1 MLCENSSQNGNLKEN
16 RAYEEMTCNVP
27 QNSEACASAH
37 TDSAQEW
44 AQEHDRQGTFVGFP
58 QDCPVSVLA
67 LAQAGFVYTGE
78 GDKVKCFSCH
88 TTIEGWLPGDSA
100 AERHKELAPK
110 CKFITESAFLETNMD
125 PVAQNSQSRTEN
137 GSGNSALPCSLD
149 DPHVEADYLLRTRQ
163 VVDISD
169 SLYPK
174 NPAMCSEETRLK
186 SFHNWPLSGQLTP
199 QELANAGFYYT
210 GVGDQ
215 VACFCCGGKLKNW
228 EPTDRAWSEHRRHF
242 PKCLFVLGRDV
253 GNISS
258 ESIPAEHGISGLN
271 NAQHPRN
278 PSMAKYGKRLQT
290 FLSWIYPVDKE
301 QLAEAGFYSIGNGDH
316 VVCFHCGGGLQ
327 EWKENEDPWD
337 QHAKWFPGCRFVSK
351 EKGIE
356 FINNVHL
363 RDGCRDSTTEAAEGI
378 ILPKDDLLQ
387 NPLVQSAIAMGFS
400 LSEIRNTMEK
410 RLQMTGES
418 HTSVEDLVADLS
430 AYKENTREEEP
441 NEIPVEQDELI
452 QLQNLY
458 LSTEEKLRRLQE
470 EKLCKICMAKDVSVV
485 FIPCGHLVACKEC
498 AQLLNECPLCRTDIM
513 KIQEIFMY

>member
-1 MLCENSSQNGNLKEN
+1 
-16 RAYEEMTCNVP
+16 MTCNVP
-27 QNSEACASAH
+27 PNP
-37 TDSAQEW
+37 DSATADAARGQDW
-44 AQEHDRQGTFVGFP
+44 AQEFCRLGTFVEFP
-58 QDCPVSVLA
+58 LGCPVPAAA
-67 LAQAGFVYTGE
+67 LARAGFVYTGE

-88 TTIEGWLPGDSA
+88 ATAEGWASGDSA
-100 AERHKELAPK
+100 VERHKQLSPN
-110 CKFITESAFLETNMD
+110 CKFITDSALLEDDVD
-125 PVAQNSQSRTEN
+125 PVGQNYQHRTEN
-137 GSGNSALPCSLD
+137 GSSSSALLCALD
-149 DPHVEADYLLRTRQ
+149 DPDVEADYLLRTRQ
-163 VVDISD
+163 VVDMSD
-169 SLYPK
+169 SLYPR

-186 SFHNWPLSGQLTP
+186 SFHNWPLNDQLTP
-199 QELANAGFYYT
+199 KELANAGFYYT
-210 GVGDQ
+210 GLGDQ

-228 EPTDRAWSEHRRHF
+228 EPTDRAWSEHKRHF

-253 GNISS
+253 GNVPS
-258 ESIPAEHGISGLN
+258 ESIPDEFGISGLN

-278 PSMAKYGKRLQT
+278 PSMAKYGRRLQT

-301 QLAEAGFYSIGNGDH
+301 QLAEAGFYSVGNGDH

-337 QHAKWFPGCRFVSK
+337 QHAKWFPGCRFLSK

-363 RDGCRDSTTEAAEGI
+363 RDACSDPTTEAAEGT
-378 ILPKDDLLQ
+378 ILPKDGLLQ

-430 AYKENTREEEP
+430 TEKENTREEEP
-441 NEIPVEQDELI
+441 NEIPIEQDELI

-498 AQLLNECPLCRTDIM
+498 AQVLSECPLCRTDIM
-513 KIQEIFMY
+513 RKQEIFMY

>member
-1 MLCENSSQNGNLKEN
+1 
-16 RAYEEMTCNVP
+16 MTCHVP
-27 QNSEACASAH
+27 RHWEASG
-37 TDSAQEW
+37 DSDGAQGW
-44 AQEHDRQGTFVGFP
+44 ARERERRATFAGFP
-58 QDCPVSVLA
+58 QDCPVPVLA

-88 TTIEGWLPGDSA
+88 TTIEGWMPGDSA
-100 AERHKELAPK
+100 VERHKQLAPH
-110 CKFITESAFLETNMD
+110 CKFITESAFLESDMD
-125 PVAQNSQSRTEN
+125 PVTQNRTEN
-137 GSGNSALPCSLD
+137 GTSNSALPGALD
-149 DPHVEADYLLRTRQ
+149 DPDVEADYLLRTRQ
-163 VVDISD
+163 VVDMSD

-174 NPAMCSEETRLK
+174 NPAMCSEEARLK
-186 SFHNWPLSGQLTP
+186 SFHNWPLNGQLTP

-228 EPTDRAWSEHRRHF
+228 EPGDRAWSEHKRHF

-253 GNISS
+253 GNVSS
-258 ESIPAEHGISGLN
+258 ESIPSELGISGLN

-278 PSMAKYGKRLQT
+278 PSMAKYEKRLQT

-337 QHAKWFPGCRFVSK
+337 QHAKWFPGCRFVSN

-363 RDGCRDSTTEAAEGI
+363 KDGYRDSTTEAAEGTI
-378 ILPKDDLLQ
+378 IPKD
-387 NPLVQSAIAMGFS
+387 
-400 LSEIRNTMEK
+400 
-410 RLQMTGES
+410 
-418 HTSVEDLVADLS
+418 
-430 AYKENTREEEP
+430 
-441 NEIPVEQDELI
+441 
-452 QLQNLY
+452 

-498 AQLLNECPLCRTDIM
+498 AQLLNECPVCRRDIM

>member
-1 MLCENSSQNGNLKEN
+1 MCVPVAESYARAWGAASPEYRGQNGALQGSP
-16 RAYEEMTCNVP
+16 ACEEMMCNVP
-27 QNSEACASAH
+27 QSSGASAD
-37 TDSAQEW
+37 TNGAQEW
-44 AQEHDRQGTFVGFP
+44 AQERERRGTFVGFP
-58 QDCPVSVLA
+58 QHCPVSVLA

-88 TTIEGWLPGDSA
+88 TTVEGWVPGDSP
-100 AERHKELAPK
+100 AERHKQLAPN
-110 CKFITESAFLETNMD
+110 CKFITESAFLESDMD
-125 PVAQNSQSRTEN
+125 PVTQNYQNRTEN
-137 GSGNSALPCSLD
+137 GTSNSALPCALD
-149 DPHVEADYLLRTRQ
+149 DSDVEADYLLRTRQ
-163 VVDISD
+163 VVDMSD

-186 SFHNWPLSGQLTP
+186 SFHNWPLNGQLTP

-228 EPTDRAWSEHRRHF
+228 EPGDRAWSEHRRHF

-253 GNISS
+253 GNVSS
-258 ESIPAEHGISGLN
+258 ESISSDLGISGLN

-301 QLAEAGFYSIGNGDH
+301 QLAEAGFYSTGNGDH

-337 QHAKWFPGCRFVSK
+337 QHAKWFPGCRFVRN

-363 RDGCRDSTTEAAEGI
+363 KDGCRDSTTEAAERTI
-378 ILPKDDLLQ
+378 IPKD
-387 NPLVQSAIAMGFS
+387 
-400 LSEIRNTMEK
+400 
-410 RLQMTGES
+410 
-418 HTSVEDLVADLS
+418 
-430 AYKENTREEEP
+430 
-441 NEIPVEQDELI
+441 
-452 QLQNLY
+452 

-470 EKLCKICMAKDVSVV
+470 EKLCKICMDKDVSVV

-498 AQLLNECPLCRTDIM
+498 AQLLNECPLCRKDIM
-513 KIQEIFMY
+513 KIQEIFLYS

>member
-1 MLCENSSQNGNLKEN
+1 
-16 RAYEEMTCNVP
+16 MTCHVP
-27 QNSEACASAH
+27 HNPEVCASSD
-37 TDSAQEW
+37 TGSAQEW
-44 AQEHDRQGTFVGFP
+44 AQEHDRLGTFVAFP
-58 QDCPVSVLA
+58 RGCPVSALA
-67 LAQAGFVYTGE
+67 LARAGFVYTGE
-78 GDKVKCFSCH
+78 GDRVKCFSCH
-88 TTIEGWLPGDSA
+88 TTIEGWVPGDSA
-100 AERHKELAPK
+100 VERHKQLAPT
-110 CKFITESAFLETNMD
+110 CKFITDSAFLENNMD
-125 PVAQNSQSRTEN
+125 PAAQNYQNRTEN
-137 GSGNSALPCSLD
+137 GSSSSALPCALD
-149 DPHVEADYLLRTRQ
+149 DPDVEADYLLRTRQ
-163 VVDISD
+163 VVDMSD

-186 SFHNWPLSGQLTP
+186 SFHNWPLNGQLTA

-228 EPTDRAWSEHRRHF
+228 EPSDRAWSEHKRHF

-253 GNISS
+253 GNVSS
-258 ESIPAEHGISGLN
+258 ESIPAELGISGLN
-271 NAQHPRN
+271 NAQNPRN

-290 FLSWIYPVDKE
+290 FLSWIYPIDKE
-301 QLAEAGFYSIGNGDH
+301 QLAEAGFYSTGNGDH

-363 RDGCRDSTTEAAEGI
+363 RDGFRDSTVKAAEGT

-418 HTSVEDLVADLS
+418 HSSVEDLVADLS
-430 AYKENTREEEP
+430 AHKENTREEEP

-498 AQLLNECPLCRTDIM
+498 AQVLNECPLCRTDIM
-513 KIQEIFMY
+513 KRQDIFMY

>member
-1 MLCENSSQNGNLKEN
+1 MS
-16 RAYEEMTCNVP
+16 CNVP
-27 QNSEACASAH
+27 HNSEACASAD
-37 TDSAQEW
+37 TDGAQEW
-44 AQEHDRQGTFVGFP
+44 AQERDRLGTFVGFP
-58 QDCPVSVLA
+58 QGCAISVLA

-88 TTIEGWLPGDSA
+88 TTIEGWMPGDSA
-100 AERHKELAPK
+100 IKRHKHLAPS
-110 CKFITESAFLETNMD
+110 CKFITESAFLENSMD
-125 PVAQNSQSRTEN
+125 PVAQNYQNRTEN
-137 GSGNSALPCSLD
+137 GSSNSVLLCALD
-149 DPHVEADYLLRTRQ
+149 DPDVEADYLLRTRQ
-163 VVDISD
+163 VVDMSD
-169 SLYPK
+169 SFYPK

-186 SFHNWPLSGQLTP
+186 SFHNWPLNGQLTP

-228 EPTDRAWSEHRRHF
+228 EPSDRAWSEHKRHF
-242 PKCLFVLGRDV
+242 PKCLFVLGRGV

-258 ESIPAEHGISGLN
+258 ESIPAELGISGLN

-290 FLSWIYPVDKE
+290 FLSWIYPVDKK
-301 QLAEAGFYSIGNGDH
+301 QLAEAGFYSTGNGDH

-363 RDGCRDSTTEAAEGI
+363 RDGRKDSTTEAAEGT

-430 AYKENTREEEP
+430 AHKENTREEEP

-470 EKLCKICMAKDVSVV
+470 EKLCKICMAKDVSAV

-498 AQLLNECPLCRTDIM
+498 AQLLNECPLCRTDIT

>member
-1 MLCENSSQNGNLKEN
+1 GHRDRVKSSG
-16 RAYEEMTCNVP
+16 
-27 QNSEACASAH
+27 
-37 TDSAQEW
+37 
-44 AQEHDRQGTFVGFP
+44 
-58 QDCPVSVLA
+58 
-67 LAQAGFVYTGE
+67 
-78 GDKVKCFSCH
+78 CH
-88 TTIEGWLPGDSA
+88 AAVEGWRPGHSA
-100 AERHKELAPK
+100 AERHKQLAPD
-110 CKFITESAFLETNMD
+110 CKFIPEAAFLESDMD
-125 PVAQNSQSRTEN
+125 PAAQNDQNRTEN
-137 GSGNSALPCSLD
+137 GSSDSALPCALD
-149 DPHVEADYLLRTRQ
+149 DPDVEADYLLRTRQ
-163 VVDISD
+163 VVDMSD

-174 NPAMCSEETRLK
+174 NPAMCTEETRLK
-186 SFHNWPLSGQLTP
+186 SFHNWPLNGHLTP

-228 EPTDRAWSEHRRHF
+228 EPGDRAWSEHKRHF

-253 GNISS
+253 GNVSS
-258 ESIPAEHGISGLN
+258 ESVPAELGVSGLN
-271 NAQHPRN
+271 SAQHPRN
-278 PSMAKYGKRLQT
+278 PSMANYGKRLQT

-301 QLAEAGFYSIGNGDH
+301 QLAEAGFYSVGNGDH

-337 QHAKWFPGCRFVSK
+337 QHAKWFPGCRFVAK

-363 RDGCRDSTTEAAEGI
+363 RDGCRDSTVKAAEGP

-410 RLQMTGES
+410 RWQRTGES
-418 HTSVEDLVADLS
+418 HTSVEELVADLS
-430 AYKENTREEEP
+430 AQKENTREEEP

-452 QLQNLY
+452 HA
-458 LSTEEKLRRLQE
+458 EEQLRRLQE

-498 AQLLNECPLCRTDIM
+498 AGFLSECPLCRAGIIR
-513 KIQEIFMY
+513 IQEIFMY

>member
-1 MLCENSSQNGNLKEN
+1 MTALPRAAPAPGTGRDGMGRARNGKLKSPGEP
-16 RAYEEMTCNVP
+16 AYEEMTCNVP
-27 QNSEACASAH
+27 QSSEACASAD
-37 TDSAQEW
+37 TDGAQEW
-44 AQEHDRQGTFVGFP
+44 AQERDRRGTFVGFP
-58 QDCPVSVLA
+58 QDCPVSALA

-88 TTIEGWLPGDSA
+88 TTIERWVPGDSA
-100 AERHKELAPK
+100 VERHKQLAPN
-110 CKFITESAFLETNMD
+110 CKFITEAAFLESDMD
-125 PVAQNSQSRTEN
+125 PVTQNYQNRTEN
-137 GSGNSALPCSLD
+137 GTSNSALSCALD
-149 DPHVEADYLLRTRQ
+149 DPDVEADYLLRTRR
-163 VVDISD
+163 VVDMSD
-169 SLYPK
+169 TLYPK

-186 SFHNWPLSGQLTP
+186 SFHSWPLNDELTP

-228 EPTDRAWSEHRRHF
+228 EPGDRAWSEHKRHF

-253 GNISS
+253 GNVSS
-258 ESIPAEHGISGLN
+258 ESIPSELGISGLN

-301 QLAEAGFYSIGNGDH
+301 RLAEAGFYSIGKGDH

-337 QHAKWFPGCRFVSK
+337 QHAKWFPGCRFLSN

-363 RDGCRDSTTEAAEGI
+363 KDGCRDSTTEATEGTI
-378 ILPKDDLLQ
+378 IPKD
-387 NPLVQSAIAMGFS
+387 
-400 LSEIRNTMEK
+400 
-410 RLQMTGES
+410 
-418 HTSVEDLVADLS
+418 
-430 AYKENTREEEP
+430 
-441 NEIPVEQDELI
+441 
-452 QLQNLY
+452 

-513 KIQEIFMY
+513 KRQEIFMY

>member
-110 CKFITESAFLETNMD
+110 C
-125 PVAQNSQSRTEN
+125 
-137 GSGNSALPCSLD
+137 
-149 DPHVEADYLLRTRQ
+149 
-163 VVDISD
+163 
-169 SLYPK
+169 
-174 NPAMCSEETRLK
+174 
-186 SFHNWPLSGQLTP
+186 
-199 QELANAGFYYT
+199 
-210 GVGDQ
+210 VGDQ